1 MEGTHMDARKATCRL
16 EAVADAL
23 LGLVNIDP
31 FFFQA
36 LTHETSKFML
46 KQKTLRRKMI
56 SNLYHL
62 TSEGT

>member
-1 MEGTHMDARKATCRL
+1 MEGTHMAARKSTCRL

-36 LTHETSKFML
+36 LTHETSKSMF
-46 KQKTLRRKMI
+46 KHKTLRQEMI
-56 SNLYHL
+56 SNLHHL